1 MIKEKNIQIKLLI
14 KLIVVVVF
22 AFLYAWG
29 GMEMKWLRRFL
40 APAILCLSAFGFSR
54 DWRYLLQAP
63 FMMGALCMGYGGD
76 ALWYKIFRRGIF
88 GLANGTA
95 SSVVNLLY
103 KKWILVIF
111 QIVLITSAFIAFG
124 VYNPLPSARAEE
136 TILGAF
142 IALITMISVKD
153 KE

>member
-1 MIKEKNIQIKLLI
+1 MKEKNIQIKVLI
-14 KLIVVVVF
+14 KLAIVVVF
-22 AFLYAWG
+22 ASLYAWG

-40 APAILCLSAFGFSR
+40 APGILCLSAFAFSH
-54 DWRYLLQAP
+54 DWRYLIQAP
-63 FMMGALCMGYGGD
+63 LMMVTLCLGYGAD
-76 ALWYKIFRRGIF
+76 ALWCKILRRSIF
-88 GLANGTA
+88 GITNGAT
-95 SSVVNLLY
+95 SSTVNILY
-103 KKWILVIF
+103 KKWLLVGF

-142 IALITMISVKD
+142 IALITMMSVKD